1 MPWAKAG
8 YAQMEEQLLVK
19 KAGDKTSLTSLT
31 TSMAKPKVLGNT
43 DLITVSGE
51 GFCVKFDNHTG
62 TIYSLEYGGKK
73 VIRDG
78 EGPKLDTWRAPV
90 DNDNWAYRRWFEKDC
105 II

>member
-43 DLITVSGE
+43 DFITVSGK
-51 GFCVKFDNHTG
+51 GFCVKLI
-62 TIYSLEYGGKK
+62 TIQGQYIAWSMAERKLFVMEK
-73 VIRDG
+73 V
-78 EGPKLDTWRAPV
+78 L
-90 DNDNWAYRRWFEKDC
+90 NWILGARL
-105 II
+105 

>member
-31 TSMAKPKVLGNT
+31 TSMAKSKVLENT
-43 DLITVSGE
+43 DLITVLGE

-90 DNDNWAYRRWFEKDC
+90 DNVGLKKDC